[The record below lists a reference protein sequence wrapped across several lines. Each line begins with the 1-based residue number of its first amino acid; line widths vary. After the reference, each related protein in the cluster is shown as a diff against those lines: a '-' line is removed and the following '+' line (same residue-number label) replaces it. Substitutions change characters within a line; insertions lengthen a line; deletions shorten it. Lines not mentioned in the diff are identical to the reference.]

1 MSNLSLN
8 LLIDAGLITSSGK
21 VVDLKKLPANEI
33 SNRLSQ
39 YNRGRIETAESE
51 ISNHESTDKLSALF
65 STGSTSKNT
74 ASILSSSLVYDSI
87 VIDDPIVTS
96 SNEISFDRLVRGLKL
111 FEWGYE
117 LIRANFLKVLPISFF
132 NKPSNDI
139 PLLLS
144 DDAFKSCIPPKIHD
158 FIHENATL
166 KSVVRSDKGEMLI
179 LSEDA
184 YKNRRTALNVEF
196 INDYWKS
203 GVSLYLF
210 ETLENCIEDES
221 GGFACQKIWNP
232 EGKLEK
238 ERFNTWAYQA
248 INQAIRCRLNNIYNE
263 TFLAERLGHTYITES
278 SFEAKFMSMSGDTTC
293 STGSI
298 SAKFLKANNSFINID
313 SPNTILELRNKH
325 SEAFERFNFS
335 LQSISEELSGVDP
348 ELFDRKAE
356 NLFHKE
362 ILPQVDEIRDNV
374 NLISSSGVKGALGS
388 LVGLSAAIATGSSLP
403 LIASIMNTV
412 SSGVTEAFPAISQQQ
427 RFQKRPAYIWHRV
440 TKTY

>member
-21 VVDLKKLPANEI
+21 VVDIRKLPASEV

-39 YNRGRIETAESE
+39 YNRARIQIAESE
-51 ISNHESTDKLSALF
+51 ISDHGPTEKLSALF
-65 STGSTSKNT
+65 STGSTSQSN

-87 VIDDPIVTS
+87 VIDDPLVS
-96 SNEISFDRLVRGLKL
+96 SSHEISFDRLVRGLKL

-144 DDAFKSCIPPKIHD
+144 DDAFRSCIPSKIHD
-158 FIHENATL
+158 FIHQNATL
-166 KSVVRSDKGEMLI
+166 KSVVRSDKGEMLV

-184 YKNRRTALNVEF
+184 YKNRRAALNVEF
-196 INDYWKS
+196 SNDYWKS

-210 ETLENCIEDES
+210 ETLENCKEDES
-221 GGFACQKIWNP
+221 GNLVCQKIWNSK
-232 EGKLEK
+232 GKLGKEK
-238 ERFNTWAYQA
+238 FNTWAYQT
-248 INQAIRCRLNNIYNE
+248 INQEMRCRLNNIYNE

-278 SFEAKFMSMSGDTTC
+278 SFESQFMAMSGDTTC

-313 SPNTILELRNKH
+313 SPSTILELRNKH

-335 LQSISEELSGVDP
+335 LQSISDELSGVDP

-374 NLISSSGVKGALGS
+374 NSISSSGVKGALGS

-403 LIASIMNTV
+403 LITTLMSTV
-412 SSGVTEAFPAISQQQ
+412 SSGLTEAFPAISQQQ
-427 RFQKRPAYIWHRV
+427 RFKKRPAYIWHRV
-440 TKTY
+440 TKK